1 MGRVLPFARVGL
13 GALLPSSLTPP
24 PLTAVN
30 LIPVDS
36 PSLAPNVDV
45 IGDPLPPTIAVDEP
59 APSPRLQPP
68 TSPYVDTMP
77 SGGAVV
83 PYTPPNTTTVTST
96 GEVLT
101 PSLGVPALPMWA
113 WLAIGAVVWLML
125 GDSNNRKR

>member
-13 GALLPSSLTPP
+13 GALMPSSLTPP

-30 LIPVDS
+30 LIPTDM
-36 PSLAPNVDV
+36 PTLTPNVDV
-45 IGDPLPPTIAVDEP
+45 IADPTPPVVVMDAP
-59 APSPRLQPP
+59 APRPAPP
-68 TSPYVDTMP
+68 TSAQIDTLP
-77 SGGAVV
+77 SGGGAVV

-125 GDSNNRKR
+125 GDNRKR